1 MTVLLNIDG
10 NPKTV
15 KGQKLGFLTAILYL
29 TPYLF
34 SGTQLCPMAKLA
46 GCWLG
51 CLNVQGHGGIAKRG
65 DVIATDAG
73 PLPNNSVQRARLSR
87 TALFNTDKRAFF
99 SQLIKELRA
108 FIARATRKGLTP
120 TIRLNGTSDIQWENL
135 KVFPKYT
142 REDGS
147 VAIATIF
154 DIFPDVQFYD
164 YTKIVK
170 RVSVA
175 YLARLPANYHL
186 SLSYSEATKRYA
198 NACVKAHKEENASLV
213 IVVRNLEVKERF
225 LSQVKNAVDGDAHD
239 LRFFD
244 KRGSIVVLKAKG
256 TLAKDD
262 SGFVVDT
269 IPAFLMPELIAA

>member
-1 MTVLLNIDG
+1 MTTLLNIDG

-87 TALFNTDKRAFF
+87 TELFNTDKPAFF

-108 FIARATRKGLTP
+108 FIARAVRKGLTP

-198 NACVKAHKEENASLV
+198 NACVKAHIEENASLV
-213 IVVRNLEVKERF
+213 VVVRDLEVKARF
-225 LSQVKNAVDGDAHD
+225 LANVDNAVDGDEHD

-256 TLAKDD
+256 TLAKDT
-262 SGFVVDT
+262 SGFVLDN
-269 IPAFLMPELIAA
+269 IPSFLLGNVLAA

>member
-1 MTVLLNIDG
+1 MATTLLNIDG

-65 DVIATDAG
+65 DVIATTAG

-87 TALFNTDKRAFF
+87 TSLFNNDRPAFF
-99 SQLIKELRA
+99 AQLIKELSA
-108 FIARATRKGLTP
+108 FIARALRKGLTP

-135 KVFPKYT
+135 KV
-142 REDGS
+142 RGS
-147 VAIATIF
+147 DTIF

-170 RVSVA
+170 RVSR
-175 YLARLPANYHL
+175 YYTDKLPANYHI
-186 SLSYSEATKRYA
+186 SLSYSGATKRYA
-198 NACVKAHKEENASLV
+198 NACIKAHKEENASLV
-213 IVVRNLEVKERF
+213 VVVRDLKVKAQF
-225 LSQVKNAVDGDAHD
+225 LKHVDNAVDGDAHD

-244 KRGSIVVLKAKG
+244 KRGSIVILKAKG
-256 TLAKDD
+256 TLAKDT
-262 SGFVVDT
+262 SGFVVDS
-269 IPAFLMPELIAA
+269 IPSFLLDNVLAAA